1 MRHSIRLLAGTGAVA
16 AALVAAA
23 GPAQAYTAPAVLS
36 AGHVDAIDVEFE
48 DGALELAIHDENSDS
63 EFAPSEAVLLVKREA
78 KTAIPAEE
86 AYAFLGSA
94 GQPVWVLPQVQD
106 PELLF
111 AGLSAEEL
119 EAGVFTGD
127 TVRIN
132 LTGVQGPGD
141 IAIFTQDAV
150 GAPTVLADDTDGLP
164 DTLSIGVGDHE
175 HVNWAFD
182 RAGTYRFTVTASAT
196 LAATG
201 ETVTSE
207 PAVYTFRVQ
216 R

>member
-23 GPAQAYTAPAVLS
+23 GPAQAHPAPTVLS
-36 AGHVDAIDVEFE
+36 VGHVDAIDVAFE
-48 DGALELAIHDENSDS
+48 DGELELAIHDENSDS

-78 KTAIPAEE
+78 RTAVPADP
-86 AYAFLGSA
+86 AYAFLGAA
-94 GQPVWVLPQVQD
+94 GAPVWVLPQVQD
-106 PELLF
+106 PQLLF

-119 EAGVFTGD
+119 EPGVLAGD

-132 LTGVQGPGD
+132 LTGVSGPGD

-150 GAPTVLADDTDGLP
+150 GTPAVLADDTDGLP
-164 DTLSIGVGDHE
+164 DTLSVAAGDHE

-182 RAGTYRFTVTASAT
+182 RAGTYRLTVTASAT

-201 ETVTSE
+201 ETVTSA